1 MSNQYR
7 NEQLHPSII
16 GRLNPYDGDLNTES
30 WRFSQYV
37 EGLENKYLTRGLGLD
52 AKVRFL
58 LALVPDQLLASAK
71 TALIAKEQ
79 GYLLDNL
86 YQSMTWTEE
95 LDTNLFYAPA
105 CR

>member
-1 MSNQYR
+1 MSNQFR

-16 GRLNPYDGDLNTES
+16 GRLNLYDGDLDTES

-52 AKVRFL
+52 AQVRFL
-58 LALVPDQLLASAK
+58 LAIVPDQLLASAK

-79 GYLLDNL
+79 RYLLDNL
-86 YQSMTWTEE
+86 YQPMS
-95 LDTNLFYAPA
+95 
-105 CR
+105 